1 MEREMERMEM
11 ERTSSKGKEVAR
23 KGEKSPAAI
32 EPSAPL
38 ALAKMR
44 GKEALE
50 AASDMESDDES
61 DEEPKES
68 RTDPGA
74 YAACLY
80 RDFWNDVFADDEF
93 GSYDTVRACVTG
105 PSKCTSPL

>member
-1 MEREMERMEM
+1 MDSSSQDLTEMEREMERMEM
-11 ERTSSKGKEVAR
+11 ERTSSKGKKEAR

-50 AASDMESDDES
+50 AASDEES

-80 RDFWNDVFADDEF
+80 RDFWNYVFAGDEF
-93 GSYDTVRACVTG
+93 GSYDTV
-105 PSKCTSPL
+105 SE